1 MYVLQITS
9 KVVPEFSLN
18 MMFIPKVGGDL
29 GTSDREGIPTS
40 TSAADED
47 ALLVIS
53 MKLQC
58 CHEIFDGS
66 HNERTDF
73 MYGISRMLIEQVGGR
88 KSMVNWFYDI
98 TRPTLIPV
106 GRLAP
111 YPDVYIA
118 APQRATVQRLS
129 GSPRTSSGRSSPVP
143 GPYS

>member
-1 MYVLQITS
+1 MYVLQITI
-9 KVVPEFSLN
+9 KVVPEFSPN

-40 TSAADED
+40 TSAADKD

-73 MYGISRMLIEQVGGR
+73 MYGISRMLIEQVGSR

-98 TRPTLIPV
+98 TLWRVPHACTDQIW
-106 GRLAP
+106 GYDITADALAQP
-111 YPDVYIA
+111 
-118 APQRATVQRLS
+118 
-129 GSPRTSSGRSSPVP
+129 SPH
-143 GPYS
+143 